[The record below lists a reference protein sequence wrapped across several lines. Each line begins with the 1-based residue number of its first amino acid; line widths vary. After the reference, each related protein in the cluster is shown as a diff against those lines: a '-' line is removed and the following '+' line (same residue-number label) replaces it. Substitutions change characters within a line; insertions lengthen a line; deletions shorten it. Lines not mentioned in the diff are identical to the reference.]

1 MKRVICF
8 RPNASDL
15 ISGVQ
20 FGLMDDGRRLSAPID
35 DETAELFLSIEGY
48 VLHDVAEP
56 AVKSKAQIAADL
68 KKLADAAKK
77 EADDEAAAEAA
88 VKSEKSKAAAQA
100 KAAAKAE
107 AEAAAKAKAEE
118 EKAQAV
124 PEPVIVPVPVIAEE
138 GEVF

>member
-20 FGLMDDGRRLSAPID
+20 FSLMDDGRRLSAPID
-35 DETAELFLSIEGY
+35 DDTAELFLSIEGY

-77 EADDEAAAEAA
+77 EADDEAA

-107 AEAAAKAKAEE
+107 AEAAAQAKAEA

-124 PEPVIVPVPVIAEE
+124 SEPVIVPVPVVAEE

>member
-1 MKRVICF
+1 M
-8 RPNASDL
+8 
-15 ISGVQ
+15 ISGVA
-20 FGLMDDGRRLSAPID
+20 FSLMDDGRRLSAPID
-35 DETAELFLSIEGY
+35 DATAELFLSIEGY
-48 VLHDVAEP
+48 LLHDDVAEP
-56 AVKSKAQIAADL
+56 AVKTKAQIAADL

-88 VKSEKSKAAAQA
+88 VKAEKSKAAAQA

-107 AEAAAKAKAEE
+107 AEAAAQAKAAA

-124 PEPVIVPVPVIAEE
+124 PEPVIVPVAAEE